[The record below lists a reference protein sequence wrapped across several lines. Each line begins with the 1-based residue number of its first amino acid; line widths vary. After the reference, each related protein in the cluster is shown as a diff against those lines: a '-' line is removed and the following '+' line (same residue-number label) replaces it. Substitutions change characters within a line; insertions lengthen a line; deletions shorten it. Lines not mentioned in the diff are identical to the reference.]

1 MRMGTWRLEARGG
14 DSSPAPL
21 ACGALGPGPRAVE
34 HQVSGKSPSPF
45 HRLPM
50 LLTAEH
56 ERQTST
62 GLQRLQWSSYSMSV
76 ILLTLLGYCCFCCG
90 YVPPLLGR
98 CLVEFVP
105 LSHSGLTRTIFTVW
119 YLLSTCAGV
128 SLGPRRSSSR
138 GSLSRREL
146 EEENRAL
153 RSLARQLSARQPEG
167 TRAQPV

>member
-1 MRMGTWRLEARGG
+1 M
-14 DSSPAPL
+14 P
-21 ACGALGPGPRAVE
+21 
-34 HQVSGKSPSPF
+34 
-45 HRLPM
+45 
-50 LLTAEH
+50 
-56 ERQTST
+56 
-62 GLQRLQWSSYSMSV
+62 V
-76 ILLTLLGYCCFCCG
+76 ILLSLLGYCCFCCG

-98 CLVEFVP
+98 CLVEYVP
-105 LSHSGLTRTIFTVW
+105 LSHSGSNRAAFTVW

-128 SLGPRRSSSR
+128 SLGPRRSSR